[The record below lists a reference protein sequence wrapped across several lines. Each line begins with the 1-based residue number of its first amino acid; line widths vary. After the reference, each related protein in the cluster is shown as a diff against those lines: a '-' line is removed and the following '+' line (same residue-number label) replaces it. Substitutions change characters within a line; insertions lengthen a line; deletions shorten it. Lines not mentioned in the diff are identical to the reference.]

1 MTSDRRATTTVRTLL
16 VVVGTILLVAI
27 LRPWSVRS
35 IKDDKPPEFD
45 PAAFAETA
53 WPRLVRESAHT
64 TIDVSEIATVAGTSP
79 AAARIV
85 KGTGVV
91 SAIDRRSRV
100 GVMLVRA
107 AGAKPVTVA
116 IQIGPVI
123 RGTALRDASGFI
135 HFSDFTNQSDYAAA
149 ANALNDSALRF
160 VIAPVEFEKLTGRT
174 VSFVAAVGRSP
185 VREDGAIEL
194 VPVRLGVSGGGAQ

>member
-1 MTSDRRATTTVRTLL
+1 LL
-16 VVVGTILLVAI
+16 VVVGTILLIAT
-27 LRPWSVRS
+27 LRPWSVRP
-35 IKDDKPPEFD
+35 IEDNKPAVFD
-45 PAAFAETA
+45 AKVFAQSA
-53 WPRLVRESAHT
+53 WPRLVRESANT
-64 TIDVSEIATVAGTSP
+64 AIDVAEIAVSTATP
-79 AAARIV
+79 LDNARIV

-107 AGAKPVTVA
+107 TGAKQSAVA

-149 ANALNDSALRF
+149 ANALNDAALQT
-160 VIAPVEFEKLTGRT
+160 VVAPLAIDTLQGRT
-174 VSFVAAVGRSP
+174 VIFIGAVGKSAP
-185 VREDGAIEL
+185 REDGAIEV
-194 VPVRLGVSGGGAQ
+194 VPLRLEVAEGAAK

>member
-1 MTSDRRATTTVRTLL
+1 L
-16 VVVGTILLVAI
+16 AI
-27 LRPWSVRS
+27 LRPWTVRP
-35 IKDDKPPEFD
+35 IADNKPAVFD
-45 PAAFAETA
+45 ATAFAQSA
-53 WPRLVRESAHT
+53 WPRLVRESAST
-64 TIDVSEIATVAGTSP
+64 AIDVSEIAASTGTPP
-79 AAARIV
+79 AAARLV

-107 AGAKPVTVA
+107 TGARQVAVA

-149 ANALNDSALRF
+149 ANALNDAALRT
-160 VIAPVEFEKLTGRT
+160 VVAPLAIDTLQGRT
-174 VSFVAAVGRSP
+174 VMFVGAVGKSAPRD
-185 VREDGAIEL
+185 DGAIEV
-194 VPVRLGVSGGGAQ
+194 VPVRLEPAEGAAK

>member
-1 MTSDRRATTTVRTLL
+1 VTFDRRATVVRILL
-16 VVVGTILLVAI
+16 LIVAPIVLVAI
-27 LRPWSVRS
+27 LRPWTVRP
-35 IKDDKPPEFD
+35 IEDNKPAVFD
-45 PAAFAETA
+45 ASTFASSA

-64 TIDVSEIATVAGTSP
+64 ATDVSEIATTVGTSP
-79 AAARIV
+79 TSARIV

-100 GVMLVRA
+100 GVMLVHV
-107 AGAKPVTVA
+107 AGTKKSIVA

-149 ANALNDSALRF
+149 ANALNDAALRT
-160 VIAPVEFEKLTGRT
+160 VIEPLALDTLQGRT
-174 VSFVAAVGRSP
+174 VAFAGAIGKSAP
-185 VREDGAIEL
+185 REDSAIEI
-194 VPVRLGVSGGGAQ
+194 VPLRLGLAEASK